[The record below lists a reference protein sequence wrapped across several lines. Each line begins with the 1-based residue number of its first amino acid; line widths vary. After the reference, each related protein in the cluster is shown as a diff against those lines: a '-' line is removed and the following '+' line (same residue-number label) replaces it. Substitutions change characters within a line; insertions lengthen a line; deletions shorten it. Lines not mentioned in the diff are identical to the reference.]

1 MGMRLGFSCS
11 ATLVGKSI
19 IVLGGTGTRA
29 WSLKEV
35 RLASFYKSNVRLMQ
49 TIDHPRR
56 HQTINRNDQTVMK
69 YEPVTFLY

>member
-1 MGMRLGFSCS
+1 MRLGFSCR

-35 RLASFYKSNVRLMQ
+35 RLTGLYKSNVRLMQ
-49 TIDHPRR
+49 TIYYPRR
-56 HQTINRNDQTVMK
+56 HQTINRNDQTVMQ
-69 YEPVTFLY
+69 YEPGTFLY

>member
-1 MGMRLGFSCS
+1 MTHQESAKLAEPLNRSLHQYTLIREGCAGMRLSFSCS

-35 RLASFYKSNVRLMQ
+35 RLTSCYESN
-49 TIDHPRR
+49 IC
-56 HQTINRNDQTVMK
+56 
-69 YEPVTFLY
+69 